1 MVLFL
6 IRHGESDYN
15 KEQRFT
21 GWYDS
26 KLNENGVNQG
36 HIAGKLLRDYNIQ
49 HIFTSNLSRA
59 IDTTTCI
66 VENLDNL
73 EKVSIFTK
81 IYTTIPIENSESL
94 NERNYGDL
102 TGL

>member
-1 MVLFL
+1 MVLFV

-26 KLNENGVNQG
+26 KLNENGINQAYN
-36 HIAGKLLRDYNIQ
+36 AGKILKNNNIK

-66 VENLDNL
+66 VENLNNL

-81 IYTTIPIENSESL
+81 IYTTRIDPHQ
-94 NERNYGDL
+94 RGNYWGCI
-102 TGL
+102 